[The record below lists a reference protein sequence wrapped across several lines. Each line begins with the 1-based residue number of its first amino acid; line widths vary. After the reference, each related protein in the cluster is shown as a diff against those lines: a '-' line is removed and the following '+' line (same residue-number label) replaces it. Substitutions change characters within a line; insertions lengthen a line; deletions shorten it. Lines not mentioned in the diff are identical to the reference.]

1 MIPISYVS
9 GKDPIAE
16 IGGHSS
22 YVRAHARAAIRAGYE
37 PHLFCVAERS
47 SVVETDFGVVH
58 RTASPFRPFRAVLIP
73 LHAPLVVRPLI
84 DFVRQQKGKQVI
96 HGFGPW
102 GWNGL
107 KVASA
112 LREKKQVACLVNIYT
127 TMEHEAASKVR
138 GMRRSLGLSQMF
150 VLPIEYIWFMTVVG
164 HFEKRTYRESTVVAC
179 NYESVRRMHVERWG
193 PRTDFRNL
201 PYASEAAFFE
211 DVLVEKRVLPG
222 GIERLQ
228 PAASPLIV
236 AVSRQDA
243 RKGIDILLHA
253 LARLRGRGIP
263 FRAALVGG
271 GLLQEPHRRLASKL
285 GLDGS
290 VVLEGRVPDSYAYL
304 QHADIFVLPS
314 IQEGSGSVS
323 LLEALQAGT
332 AVVASDIDGI
342 PEDVV
347 HEESALLFRAG
358 DVSDLAD
365 ALQRV
370 LVDADLRARLKQKA
384 RAIFEQRFSAE
395 RLTTVLAELYE
406 ELGHGR

>member
-1 MIPISYVS
+1 M
-9 GKDPIAE
+9 
-16 IGGHSS
+16 
-22 YVRAHARAAIRAGYE
+22 
-37 PHLFCVAERS
+37 
-47 SVVETDFGVVH
+47 ETDFGVVH

-84 DFVRQQKGKQVI
+84 DFVGQQKGKQVI

-112 LREKKQVACLVNIYT
+112 LRGRKQVACLVNIYT
-127 TMEHEAASKVR
+127 TMEHEAASKLR
-138 GMRRSLGLSQMF
+138 GMRRSLGISQMF
-150 VLPIEYIWFMTVVG
+150 VLPIEYIWFLTIVG
-164 HFEKRTYRESTVVAC
+164 HFEKRTYGESTVVAC
-179 NYESVRRMHVERWG
+179 NYESVRRMHVDRWG
-193 PRTDFRNL
+193 DRTDFRTL

-211 DVLVEKRVLPG
+211 EVRMGKRMLPG
-222 GIERLQ
+222 GIAQLQ

-236 AVSRQDA
+236 AVSRHDA

-253 LARLRGRGIP
+253 LTRLRDRDIP

-271 GLLQEPHRRLASKL
+271 GLLLEPHRRLASKL
-285 GLDGS
+285 GLDGH
-290 VVLEGRVPDSYAYL
+290 VVLEGRVPDSYTYL

-332 AVVASDIDGI
+332 AVVAADIDGI

-358 DVSDLAD
+358 DSVDLAD

-370 LVDADLRARLKQKA
+370 ITDEHLRNRLRQQA
-384 RAIFEQRFSAE
+384 RATFEQRFSAD